1 MTRPT
6 ERPRSLPEAG
16 AGLAAYRAALGKV
29 EPGEAFLART
39 RQALAA
45 AEEDQGQQARAARR
59 GARGGVAR
67 GPVWRGGFGAGRG
80 RLPRLLLPA
89 ACCLLVLLAVPAAGL
104 LRGGGQDLSGAAA
117 VAEDAYSLY
126 SAPQFAE
133 NTDGAP
139 LPEAAPEDAPA
150 EAPAA
155 GAPALGGA
163 QSSATERK
171 QNEGTDYDDALPE
184 EGGPAGGTADAEVGI
199 DVPAGGE
206 FGGAGGG
213 SEGFTPGEG
222 DVPAA
227 ALAALAAGEGW
238 REGRQGGYDPA
249 GLTLLRWERGSAA
262 LGGEAPEPVVR
273 LWVAGP
279 DGEEFAVDVPEE

>member
-1 MTRPT
+1 MTRRT
-6 ERPRSLPEAG
+6 EHPLSLPAPG

-59 GARGGVAR
+59 GARG
-67 GPVWRGGFGAGRG
+67 PVWRGGFGAGRG

-89 ACCLLVLLAVPAAGL
+89 ACCLLVLLAVSAAGL

-117 VAEDAYSLY
+117 VAEDEYSLY

-139 LPEAAPEDAPA
+139 LPEAAPEAAPEDAPA

-155 GAPALGGA
+155 GVPSLGGA
-163 QSSATERK
+163 QGGAAERK
-171 QNEGTDYDDALPE
+171 QNGDADCDDALPE
-184 EGGPAGGTADAEVGI
+184 KDGLAGGTADAEVGI

-206 FGGAGGG
+206 FGGAGEG

-222 DVPAA
+222 DAPAA
-227 ALAALAAGEGW
+227 ALAAFAAGEGW
-238 REGRQGGYDPA
+238 REGSQGGYDPA
-249 GLTLLRWERGSAA
+249 GLTLLRWERGSAL

-279 DGEEFAVDVPEE
+279 DGEAFAVDLPEG

>member
-45 AEEDQGQQARAARR
+45 AEDQGQRAGAARR
-59 GARGGVAR
+59 EARGVGR
-67 GPVWRGGFGAGRG
+67 GPVWRGGFG

-117 VAEDAYSLY
+117 VAEDEYSLY

-155 GAPALGGA
+155 GVPSLGGA
-163 QSSATERK
+163 QSSTAERK
-171 QNEGTDYDDALPE
+171 QNGDAGYDDALPE
-184 EGGPAGGTADAEVGI
+184 EDGLAGGTADAEVGI

-206 FGGAGGG
+206 FGGAGEG

-222 DVPAA
+222 DAPAA
-227 ALAALAAGEGW
+227 ALAAFAAGEGW
-238 REGRQGGYDPA
+238 REGSQGGYDPA
-249 GLTLLRWERGSAA
+249 GLTLLRWERGSAL

>member
-45 AEEDQGQQARAARR
+45 AEDQGQRAGAARR
-59 GARGGVAR
+59 EARGVGR
-67 GPVWRGGFGAGRG
+67 GPVWCGGFG

-155 GAPALGGA
+155 GVPSLGGA
-163 QSSATERK
+163 QGGAAERK
-171 QNEGTDYDDALPE
+171 QNGDADCDDALPE
-184 EGGPAGGTADAEVGI
+184 KDGLVGGTADAEVGI

-222 DVPAA
+222 DAPAA

>member
-59 GARGGVAR
+59 GARGVGR
-67 GPVWRGGFGAGRG
+67 GPVWRGGFG

-117 VAEDAYSLY
+117 VAEDEYSLY

-155 GAPALGGA
+155 GVPSLGGA
-163 QSSATERK
+163 QSSTAERK
-171 QNEGTDYDDALPE
+171 QNGDADCDDALPE
-184 EGGPAGGTADAEVGI
+184 KDGLVGGTADAEVGI

-206 FGGAGGG
+206 FGGAGEG

-222 DVPAA
+222 DAPAA
-227 ALAALAAGEGW
+227 ALAAFAAGEGW
-238 REGRQGGYDPA
+238 REGSQGGYDPA
-249 GLTLLRWERGSAA
+249 GLTLLRWERGSAL

-279 DGEEFAVDVPEE
+279 DGEAFAVDLPEG